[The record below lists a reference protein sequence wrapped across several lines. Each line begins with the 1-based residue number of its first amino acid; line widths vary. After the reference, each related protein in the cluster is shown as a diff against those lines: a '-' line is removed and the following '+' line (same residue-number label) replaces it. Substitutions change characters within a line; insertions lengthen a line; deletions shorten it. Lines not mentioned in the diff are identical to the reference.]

1 MIHKL
6 IQENTFEKA
15 RREINK
21 KTSEEKLINKT
32 RKGGSEPLS
41 EPLGGDVRTKEIIFS
56 SNDDELNR
64 KVLEKL
70 PINILL
76 INQSHRKDRQKQR
89 DSGFNQVMVK
99 IAEKNKV
106 TIGINFDEIIESSL
120 ETKKKILAR
129 IKQNIKLCN
138 KNKLKMKFIAQNP
151 KNQRN
156 IYDLKS
162 LGLILGMPT
171 WMTREL

>member
-1 MIHKL
+1 MVHKL

-15 RREINK
+15 KKEINK
-21 KTSEEKLINKT
+21 SKFQ
-32 RKGGSEPLS
+32 
-41 EPLGGDVRTKEIIFS
+41 EIIFS

-64 KVLEKL
+64 KILEKL
-70 PINILL
+70 PISIIL
-76 INQSHRKDRQKQR
+76 INQSRRKDRQKQR
-89 DSGFNQVMVK
+89 DSGFNQVMAK
-99 IAEKNKV
+99 IAKKNKV
-106 TIGINFDEIIESSL
+106 TIGINFDEIIESSP

-138 KNKLKMKFIAQNP
+138 KNKLKMRFIVQNP

-156 IYDLKS
+156 TYDLKS

-171 WMTREL
+171 WMTKLL